1 MSTVGCCCRVPGG
14 FALRGVSV
22 SASVYVVK
30 QNDREAAHLKAREER
45 AFKEKRVVLSSKAVP
60 IHSCYRSLAVIWFLS

>member
-1 MSTVGCCCRVPGG
+1 METLMSTVGCCCRVPGG

-30 QNDREAAHLKAREER
+30 HSDREAAHLKAGEELQREADTLVR
-45 AFKEKRVVLSSKAVP
+45 
-60 IHSCYRSLAVIWFLS
+60 CSLAVIWSLSSCECML

>member
-30 QNDREAAHLKAREER
+30 QNDREAAHLKAGEER
-45 AFKEKRVVLSSKAVP
+45 ASERSRHTPSLFSSSDLVP
-60 IHSCYRSLAVIWFLS
+60 QFM

>member
-1 MSTVGCCCRVPGG
+1 MSTVRCCCRVPGG

-30 QNDREAAHLKAREER
+30 QSDREAAHLKAGEER
-45 AFKEKRVVLSSKAVP
+45 ASKRSR
-60 IHSCYRSLAVIWFLS
+60 YTRSLFSSSDLVPQFM